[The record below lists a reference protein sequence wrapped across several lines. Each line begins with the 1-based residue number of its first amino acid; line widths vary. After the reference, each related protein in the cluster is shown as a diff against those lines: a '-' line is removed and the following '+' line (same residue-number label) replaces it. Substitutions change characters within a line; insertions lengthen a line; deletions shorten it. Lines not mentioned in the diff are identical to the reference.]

1 MKTVRLGSTSSTL
14 LTTSKKRGFS
24 RNLVSLF
31 VWIFVAV
38 FARTVAGG
46 AVWGGPEEKQEL
58 EPAYIPTFFSSGG
71 KRFCLDAAIRQR
83 RAVLYWE
90 PVCWHRLP
98 QLTLTP
104 QERVEGT
111 GMEGLWISQFSPTF
125 SNFSESLFVWDSP
138 RATWGRGWLELI
150 LWEGRLSRKL
160 WSANRSSW
168 LITRSL
174 NELNWYFWLIILLIY
189 LKMAFCICFAKC
201 SDFCALHLS
210 RCSLRLSCPL
220 LNRCFR
226 SNHKWLTWHWCWSD
240 WKFKRMIQ

>member
-71 KRFCLDAAIRQR
+71 KRFCLDAAIRHR

-90 PVCWHRLP
+90 PVCWHRSP
-98 QLTLTP
+98 LTP
-104 QERVEGT
+104 QGSLLAESGGHWNGGT
-111 GMEGLWISQFSPTF
+111 LNLS
-125 SNFSESLFVWDSP
+125 
-138 RATWGRGWLELI
+138 I
-150 LWEGRLSRKL
+150 L
-160 WSANRSSW
+160 
-168 LITRSL
+168 
-174 NELNWYFWLIILLIY
+174 
-189 LKMAFCICFAKC
+189 
-201 SDFCALHLS
+201 SDFFQLFRIPLC
-210 RCSLRLSCPL
+210 LRLTS
-220 LNRCFR
+220 
-226 SNHKWLTWHWCWSD
+226 SNLGPGLAGVDSLGRKAVSQTLVC
-240 WKFKRMIQ
+240 